1 MPTRILMT
9 CLLFAVILYAGYDT
23 LAPKA
28 DGTYRDQVAVLMYH
42 HVHDTDHSAS
52 TVSTALFRE
61 QLSYLLSR
69 GYHFISLGDFKQ
81 FLAGGPVPDKAVL
94 VTFDDGYKSFH
105 DFAYPI
111 LRELQVPAV
120 NFIITKDLDTPLAPS
135 IPALS
140 PEEIQAMM
148 REMPGLIDAQCHTNA
163 LHFKE
168 GKYAGLTGRLPLQG
182 GRTETAE
189 EAEQRVRQDS
199 EACAHKLDG
208 LYGRDGA
215 GDTFAYPYGIYTQR
229 TQEIISAAGFRYAFT
244 IVGEMATRYSDPLAI
259 PRINAGNPAI
269 DPRRLDVTIR
279 QRVVHPAP

>member
-168 GKYAGLTGRLPLQG
+168 GKIRRPDRQAPASGRPDRNGGGGRAAGAAGQRSLCPQARRTVWTRRSRRYFRVSLWDLYAADAGDHLGCRLP
-182 GRTETAE
+182 
-189 EAEQRVRQDS
+189 VRLHH
-199 EACAHKLDG
+199 C
-208 LYGRDGA
+208 R
-215 GDTFAYPYGIYTQR
+215 
-229 TQEIISAAGFRYAFT
+229 
-244 IVGEMATRYSDPLAI
+244 
-259 PRINAGNPAI
+259 
-269 DPRRLDVTIR
+269 
-279 QRVVHPAP
+279 

>member
-1 MPTRILMT
+1 MPTRILMA
-9 CLLFAVILYAGYDT
+9 CLLLAVILYAGYDT
-23 LAPKA
+23 LVPKA
-28 DGTYRDQVAVLMYH
+28 DETYRDQVAVLMYH
-42 HVHDTDHSAS
+42 HVHDKDHSAS

-61 QLSYLLSR
+61 QLSYLQSR
-69 GYHFISLGDFKQ
+69 GYHFISLTDFKQ
-81 FLAGGPVPDKAVL
+81 FLGGAPVPDKAVL

-105 DFAYPI
+105 DFAYPV

-120 NFIITKDLDTPLAPS
+120 NFIITKDLDAPLAPP

-140 PEEIQAMM
+140 PEEIRAMLQ
-148 REMPGLIDAQCHTNA
+148 EMPGLIDIQCHTNA

-168 GKYAGLTGRLPLQG
+168 GKNAALTAPLPLEG

-189 EAEQRVRQDS
+189 QAEQRVRQDS

-215 GDTFAYPYGIYTQR
+215 GDTFAYPYGIYSPR
-229 TQEIISAAGFRYAFT
+229 TQEIISAAGFKYAFT
-244 IVGEMATRYSDPLAI
+244 IIGEMATRFRDPLAI
-259 PRINAGNPAI
+259 PRINAGNPGI
-269 DPRRLDVTIR
+269 DPRKLDVTIR